1 MAFKFKRDKLNIL
14 LLFALISLG
23 IFLPLWKYGVV
34 DNLENKMLAKVDIE
48 REYEGNINLLI
59 REHPFANA
67 SDVSTWFF
75 ASGPAEF
82 ERHVYVTESD
92 DDFVV
97 VQQDVKNEWYWSE
110 TFSYLTL
117 SPTPYTGINCT
128 MWDNTT
134 HVVKR
139 DLNNP
144 HNVESPLADRSRTG
158 YSLLFP
164 SHQSEGND
172 IENVFVDDVNITS
185 KLDFTDA
192 KELEGLTVYE
202 YQGNVQ
208 KDCTDSLGV
217 YVDVSV
223 NFLLEPLSGLIVNFL
238 EKTVTYFADPG
249 YAIVVGEITFSEVSS
264 SVEKGVEDV
273 KSVRSKIRLIE
284 FWVPVLTVITMVF
297 AFAFLLYRC
306 SGSRLSEGYI
316 PST

>member
-14 LLFALISLG
+14 LLFALISLL
-23 IFLPLWKYGVV
+23 IFLPFWKYGVA

-59 REHPFANA
+59 RESPFANA

-75 ASGPAEF
+75 ASGPADF

-92 DDFVV
+92 DDILV
-97 VQQDVKNEWYWSE
+97 VQQNVKSEWYWNE
-110 TFSYLTL
+110 TFYYLTL
-117 SPTPYTGINCT
+117 TPTSYTGINCI

-134 HVVKR
+134 HVLKR
-139 DLNNP
+139 DFDNP

-158 YSLLFP
+158 YSLVFP
-164 SHQSEGND
+164 SHQSEGKD

-185 KLDFTDA
+185 KLEFNDV

-223 NFLLEPLSGLIVNFL
+223 KFLLEPLSGLIVHFL

-249 YAIVVGEITFSEVSS
+249 YTVVVGEITFSEVSS
-264 SVEKGVEDV
+264 SVAKGVEDV
-273 KSVRSKIRLIE
+273 KSARSKIRLIE

-297 AFAFLLYRC
+297 ASVFLLYRC
-306 SGSRLSEGYI
+306 SDSKLSEDYM

>member
-14 LLFALISLG
+14 LLFALISLL
-23 IFLPLWKYGVV
+23 IFLPFWKYGVA

-59 REHPFANA
+59 REPPFANA

-92 DDFVV
+92 DDTLVL
-97 VQQDVKNEWYWSE
+97 QQDIKSEWYWNE
-110 TFSYLTL
+110 TFYYLTL
-117 SPTPYTGINCT
+117 TPTPYTGINCT

-134 HVVKR
+134 HVLKR
-139 DLNNP
+139 DFDNP

-164 SHQSEGND
+164 SNQREGND

-185 KLDFTDA
+185 KLEFTDV
-192 KELEGLTVYE
+192 KELEGLTVYG

-223 NFLLEPLSGLIVNFL
+223 KFLLEPLSGLIVHFL

-249 YAIVVGEITFSEVSS
+249 YTIVGEITFSEVSS
-264 SVEKGVEDV
+264 SVAKGVEDV
-273 KSVRSKIRLIE
+273 KSARSKIRLIE

-297 AFAFLLYRC
+297 ASVFLFYRC
-306 SGSRLSEGYI
+306 SDSKLSEDYM
-316 PST
+316 PSA